1 MNRFDVRVSPREFLE
16 LPLRVHAVLCDVPL
30 HDVSV
35 VDLPG
40 GGVGRTIADVPS
52 LLSAENEGPP
62 TLAVRALF
70 ALRRWLGRIFGWDA
84 ESDATGQPWSYAH
97 RLPDDLRGFSAV
109 PVGTPEGSFTL
120 LYRLDR
126 EELVEIRNATVHA
139 FLCRALQPT
148 ADGYRLFWAIYVKPV
163 SWVTPAY
170 MALIEP
176 FRRFVVYPAIL
187 GRARQAWVDRHPVPT
202 LGYDA

>member
-16 LPLRVHAVLCDVPL
+16 LPLRVHAVLRDVPL

-52 LLSAENEGPP
+52 LLSAENAEPP

-70 ALRRWLGRIFGWDA
+70 ELRRWLGRIFRWDT
-84 ESDATGQPWSYAH
+84 EPDAGQPWSYVH
-97 RLPDDLRGFSAV
+97 RLPEDLRGFSAV
-109 PVGTPEGSFTL
+109 SERTPEGPFTL

-148 ADGYRLFWAIYVKPV
+148 ADGYRLYWAIYVKPV
-163 SWVTPAY
+163 SWLTPAY

-187 GRARQAWVDRHPVPT
+187 GRARQAWVDRHPDPM
-202 LGYDA
+202 LEYDA